1 MDVTQMIVLKFF
13 AAAICEKFIQNFS
26 KSEFHLFIILTLHKS
41 EVLTIEK
48 VKLKIVVFFM

>member
-48 VKLKIVVFFM
+48 VKLKIVVFLM